1 MGSALSSD
9 TTLTVFLGRG
19 GLSHGIRQTLED
31 FTATGLVRDL
41 AWVDADSFSS
51 SSSEVTYLRLSEEG
65 NPEISREP
73 FNALVARSRITRLHL
88 GVINVV
94 GFGGGEIRSTEL
106 MALTDAIDSILTGRS
121 IRRTNLIISAV
132 GAPLETDLP
141 VLKGFTN
148 LFLAPEDSP
157 GPEAATVPFHFDHL
171 DNRFTLHCV
180 AGIASLFGL
189 WEGSTH
195 APVARL
201 EPASGVSFRLVRAY
215 YRRIDGQDVQ
225 ARLKDRIFDTGLN
238 PLPRLNRPG
247 QEIFAQYTENP
258 RVFAET
264 AAEDLLLDFRQLIN
278 GREVDALKEQTR
290 HTTSGRALREFFR
303 ICGKRMVTAPA
314 RFFRDLRGEARTF
327 VDDAVQVGLYG
338 EDSRVRVG
346 AGGNAAPD
354 PADSSETRQARR
366 ENLQVKAA
374 RELGPLWS
382 SYADTALT
390 MLDAAPRHITQT
402 AEQASYPRVMQE
414 HPESTVWVARSAA
427 DIIPGPD
434 TNFGR
439 DLPVEVKSTIG
450 GGDIAPYDIAGI
462 TSYERSLASLQT
474 GHQREVGRVIGDFKQ
489 WQEENSGSFAYHV
502 GRGLVERRQQLEQRE
517 EELKKEIADLEDGQD
532 KAAGTGPVAGV
543 LRWVG
548 WVFMGSVAIFALLW
562 AYGQLRPTLFGVPR
576 EGWVDN
582 LNAAPTD
589 IKVWMFSIWVLLWLL
604 FWMLQV
610 AVETRDEMRFLNRR
624 RDIVNRLDSAR
635 ANLGTT
641 RKALVRIDVGY
652 YQFLSTS
659 RMIGALIDAPF
670 GRIRYPRVDSTI
682 PVNTMPESVVFAEAA
697 PESGEVERLA
707 NTFRREI
714 YREGWLGDY
723 VMGGLG
729 DAARN
734 LEERSSGKFMVSEI
748 FSTFGEGTG
757 GQLARLAEVVT
768 DSSFRS
774 RDRSE
779 NEWRR
784 ITTDLRQDTE
794 RADTGILSPQQVYR
808 DGRRETAPSRL
819 PLDEAVALGSFNG
832 EIATE
837 RGRVD
842 GILELDSRYCTH
854 DRNINTFDAIGV
866 SEVLVQVGQP
876 AHEGDVAFRRPGR
889 RPLDPGVVG
898 AMPDSEDFQVTE
910 PRGMTKPELKHHL
923 PGTGEF

>member
-1 MGSALSSD
+1 MESALNSD
-9 TTLTVFLGRG
+9 STLTVFLGRG

-41 AWVDADSFSS
+41 AWVDADSFRS

-65 NPEISREP
+65 SPEITREP

-94 GFGGGEIRSTEL
+94 GFGGGEIRSAEL

-121 IRRTNLIISAV
+121 IQRTNLIISAV

-157 GPEAATVPFHFDHL
+157 GPESATVPFHFDHL

-201 EPASGVSFRLVRAY
+201 DPASGVSFRLVRAY

-225 ARLKDRIFDTGLN
+225 ARLKARIFDTELN

-247 QEIFAQYTENP
+247 QEVSAQYTENP
-258 RVFAET
+258 RAFAET
-264 AAEDLLLDFRQLIN
+264 AAEDLLSEFNQRIE
-278 GREVDALKEQTR
+278 GKPTHALAQQTR
-290 HTTSGRALREFFR
+290 RTTSGRALGEFLR
-303 ICGKRMVTAPA
+303 IWGKRMVTTPA

-327 VDDAVQVGLYG
+327 VDDTVQVGLYG
-338 EDSRVRVG
+338 EDSRIRVG
-346 AGGNAAPD
+346 GGGDAEPD
-354 PADSSETRQARR
+354 PADDSGTRQARR
-366 ENLQVKAA
+366 ENLQVEAT

-382 SYADTALT
+382 SYANTALT
-390 MLDAAPRHITQT
+390 MLDASPRFITENAGQS
-402 AEQASYPRVMQE
+402 SYPRVMQE
-414 HPESTVWVARSAA
+414 HPERPVWVARSAA
-427 DIIPGPD
+427 DVIPGPD
-434 TNFGR
+434 ANFGH

-462 TSYERSLASLQT
+462 AAYERSLAS
-474 GHQREVGRVIGDFKQ
+474 QRHGRQRGVGRVIGDFKQ
-489 WQEENSGSFAYHV
+489 WQEENSGSFACHV
-502 GRGLVERRQQLEQRE
+502 GRGLVERRGQLHQRKEQ
-517 EELKKEIADLEDGQD
+517 LTGQIADLEDRQAR
-532 KAAGTGPVAGV
+532 AAGTGALAGV
-543 LRWVG
+543 LRWLG
-548 WVFMGSVAIFALLW
+548 WVFMGSVMIFALIW
-562 AYGQLRPTLFGVPR
+562 GFGHLRPTLLDAPR
-576 EGWVDN
+576 AGWVDT

-589 IKVWMFSIWVLLWLL
+589 IKVWMFSIWVGLWLL
-604 FWMLQV
+604 FWILQV

-624 RDIVNRLDSAR
+624 RDIVNKLDAAR
-635 ANLGTT
+635 ANLEVT

-652 YQFLSTS
+652 RQFLSTS
-659 RMIGALIDAPF
+659 RMIGALINEPF
-670 GRIRYPRVDSTI
+670 GYIRHPRVESTI
-682 PVNTMPESVVFAEAA
+682 PVNTMPESVVFAEADPA
-697 PESGEVERLA
+697 SGEVERLA

-723 VMGGLG
+723 VMGGLAE
-729 DAARN
+729 AARN
-734 LEERSSGKFMVSEI
+734 FEERTNGKFAVNDV
-748 FSTFGEGTG
+748 FSTSGEGTG
-757 GQLARLAEVVT
+757 GQLARLAGAVT
-768 DSSFRS
+768 ATGFRT
-774 RDRSE
+774 RDRSKDV
-779 NEWRR
+779 WRR
-784 ITTDLRQDTE
+784 VTADLRQDTE
-794 RADTGILSPQQVYR
+794 RDDTGILSPQQVYR

-842 GILELDSRYCTH
+842 GILEVDPRYCTH

-866 SEVLVQVGQP
+866 SEVLVQIGQP
-876 AHEGDVAFRRPGR
+876 AHEGDVAFRRPDHQ
-889 RPLDPGVVG
+889 PLDPGLVG
-898 AMPDSEDFQVTE
+898 AMPDSEDFQVRE
-910 PRGMTKPELKHHL
+910 PRVMTMPQPKHHL